1 MSSGSMV
8 SMDAAG
14 VGVRPRPPRGRSS
27 HAGGAMEREQ
37 MAHPE
42 SPESGHG
49 TYSSLNG
56 ISCMAAT
63 SCIAVGTFTSRKGT
77 TVPLVE
83 RYS

>member
-1 MSSGSMV
+1 
-8 SMDAAG
+8 
-14 VGVRPRPPRGRSS
+14 
-27 HAGGAMEREQ
+27 MEREQ

-56 ISCMAAT
+56 ISCTAAA
-63 SCIAVGTFTSRKGT
+63 SCIGVGTFTSRKGT